1 MPGAAAP
8 IPIRWPT
15 PGDTITAA
23 SGRVYS
29 VGQKL
34 NEGGYALVFE
44 GTNDLGR
51 PVALKVYKPLNRLFA
66 EVQAQWDRESA
77 IMRKLAHA
85 HVTSILDAFV
95 VGNLFFIVMER
106 AWGSVDQYI
115 RQVGALTDHAVRDL
129 AAQMLDALQH
139 THLLGVLH
147 RDITIYNTLVFSRPV
162 TNLAWY
168 KLADFG
174 VSKEFIDPWN
184 PKVAYTE
191 IAHPS
196 FRPPEFDLA
205 PVPYSNERTVVLPG
219 S

>member
-1 MPGAAAP
+1 
-8 IPIRWPT
+8 
-15 PGDTITAA
+15 
-23 SGRVYS
+23 
-29 VGQKL
+29 
-34 NEGGYALVFE
+34 
-44 GTNDLGR
+44 
-51 PVALKVYKPLNRLFA
+51 
-66 EVQAQWDRESA
+66 
-77 IMRKLAHA
+77 MRKLAHA
-85 HVTSILDAFV
+85 HVTSILDAFI

-115 RQVGALTDHAVRDL
+115 RQVGALHDSAVREL

-174 VSKEFIDPWN
+174 VSKEFTDPWN

-205 PVPYSNERTVVLPG
+205 PAPYSNERTDLHHVGLVLLFAARGELPMKEG
-219 S
+219 MSREELREIVLSGAPRLAAEALHTPLGDFIAVLCRRTNEAR